1 MTGTME
7 GTGPDGTLMKT
18 KETTEWKD
26 DGTRVFT
33 MYGPDGTT
41 PMMRISYKRR
51 K

>member
-7 GTGPDGTLMKT
+7 GPGPDGTLTKT

-26 DGTRVFT
+26 ADTRVFT
-33 MYGPDGTT
+33 MYAPDGTT